1 MTVIDKLRNYWQ
13 AEQFDQLAGSYS
25 SDALLDI
32 YVPAGRMQYRGAQ
45 SIIAFWRLDFGRPR
59 QFRFLHWREHPTTW
73 GSVIETSV
81 LDEPTGEYFRWVNL
95 VFVVDDRIIHHVV
108 YCTGAWTST
117 AAQLWEPDLD
127 IEARSLIS
135 AGQTVP
141 AT

>member
-32 YVPAGRMQYRGAQ
+32 YVPAGRMQYRGTQ

-81 LDEPTGEYFRWVNL
+81 LDEPTG
-95 VFVVDDRIIHHVV
+95 RILPLGQP
-108 YCTGAWTST
+108 C
-117 AAQLWEPDLD
+117 LRRRRPDHPSRCVLHRRLD
-127 IEARSLIS
+127 LHGSPALGARS
-135 AGQTVP
+135 GH
-141 AT
+141 

>member
-32 YVPAGRMQYRGAQ
+32 YVPAGRMQYRGTQ

-73 GSVIETSV
+73 GRSSK
-81 LDEPTGEYFRWVNL
+81 
-95 VFVVDDRIIHHVV
+95 H
-108 YCTGAWTST
+108 
-117 AAQLWEPDLD
+117 
-127 IEARSLIS
+127 RSLTSQPANTS
-135 AGQTVP
+135 AGSTLSSSSTTGSSITFCTAP
-141 AT
+141 APGPPRQPSSGSPIWTLKPGH